1 MSESTE
7 ATEEALQPEALATE
21 TIIAKVRSLYADAK
35 VEVIGEGCN
44 LEMLVISD
52 GFKAMPVMRRQQSLL
67 KLFAEELKSGKLH
80 ALSVRCK
87 TAAEVAASSSQFV
100 QLEI

>member
-7 ATEEALQPEALATE
+7 TPLEPAA
-21 TIIAKVRSLYADAK
+21 IIAKVQTLYADAK

-67 KLFAEELKSGKLH
+67 KLFAAELKSGKLH

-87 TAAEVAASSSQFV
+87 TPAEVAASSSQFV
-100 QLEI
+100 QLEM